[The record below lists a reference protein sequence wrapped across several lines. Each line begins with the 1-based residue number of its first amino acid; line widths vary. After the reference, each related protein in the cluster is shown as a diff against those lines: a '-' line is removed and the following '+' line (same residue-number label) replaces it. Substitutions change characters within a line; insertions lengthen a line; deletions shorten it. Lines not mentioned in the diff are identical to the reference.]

1 MSPTAVQLPSAVPAS
16 ATHVAAATPATTKIT
31 PRRDT
36 RSEIQPIGHCSNIEP
51 NSGAAKNA
59 ASRVSGTSTATAYTA
74 PSPMRIPAEAPLKNV
89 VTMPVG
95 TMLASSRS
103 DMRSGT
109 TSGGLLEAESTT
121 GISEAETRTDA
132 RRKSFTPSGSAT
144 SSRNCP
150 IVAPPIGRS
159 CISTEAVRG
168 SRSSQGR

>member
-1 MSPTAVQLPSAVPAS
+1 
-16 ATHVAAATPATTKIT
+16 
-31 PRRDT
+31 
-36 RSEIQPIGHCSNIEP
+36 
-51 NSGAAKNA
+51 
-59 ASRVSGTSTATAYTA
+59 
-74 PSPMRIPAEAPLKNV
+74 MRIPAEAPLKNV

-150 IVAPPIGRS
+150 IVMPPIVTIMYLDRS
-159 CISTEAVRG
+159 RPRVAFVA
-168 SRSSQGR
+168 RSLSHDSSVT